1 MRALENISPS
11 EFEQHVRD
19 LLSSA
24 GGELSD
30 FSVSRLENIE
40 GAGGEYEIDVIA
52 RFTVF
57 GAADLVILV
66 ECKHHKN
73 PIKRDVVMVLES
85 KLRDTKAHKG
95 MIFATCDFQ
104 SGALEFA
111 RTHRIAT
118 VRVTGDG
125 MTSLTRSYSAV
136 ADVSDTGFAS
146 WLCEPTE
153 EGLYSMRVM
162 GEDQPRVLRDWL
174 SSQEGS
180 AVDPATR

>member
-24 GGELSD
+24 GGELSE
-30 FSVSRLENIE
+30 FSVSRLEHIE

-52 RFTVF
+52 RLTIFE
-57 GAADLVILV
+57 AADLIVLV

-118 VRVTGDG
+118 VRVTDGG
-125 MTSLTRSYSAV
+125 MTSLTRSFPAI
-136 ADVSDTGFAS
+136 ADMSDTGFAS
-146 WLCEPTE
+146 WFCEPTD
-153 EGLYSMRVM
+153 EGLYSMRVL
-162 GEDQPRVLRDWL
+162 GVDQPHVLSNWL
-174 SSQEGS
+174 SSQDGECG
-180 AVDPATR
+180 